1 MAKLIYGDRI
11 SRKGKIQVGCSAILT
26 DYTHQ
31 RILLTQRTDNGRWCL
46 PGGRMDPGEYVEECC
61 IREFLEETGLHVQ
74 IIRLIG
80 IYSNPNLLVKYSNTS
95 VQIVAFNFE
104 VKKIG
109 GLLKLTDE
117 TSDYGYFSPSQMK
130 SLDLME
136 NHHERILDFLT
147 KQTEPF
153 IH

>member
-1 MAKLIYGDRI
+1 
-11 SRKGKIQVGCSAILT
+11 
-26 DYTHQ
+26 
-31 RILLTQRTDNGRWCL
+31 
-46 PGGRMDPGEYVEECC
+46 MDPGEYVEECC